1 MTDFLER
8 RFYSAK
14 KFWRAHLLMR
24 RNFRQRRSAAL
35 QKKLFATR
43 HSLFA
48 VVLGSAGTSPS
59 QIRYSLLTARH
70 SQFNVCHSPA
80 AQFDFELEALV
91 TSQGFNFHF
100 SATWLLEN
108 QTL

>member
-1 MTDFLER
+1 MATEQSLLKQ
-8 RFYSAK
+8 ANLK
-14 KFWRAHLLMR
+14 NALKF
-24 RNFRQRRSAAL
+24 FRQRRSAAL

-59 QIRYSLLTARH
+59 QTRYSLLTTRH

-100 SATWLLEN
+100 SAARLLEN

>member
-1 MTDFLER
+1 
-8 RFYSAK
+8 
-14 KFWRAHLLMR
+14 MR
-24 RNFRQRRSAAL
+24 RKFFGSAGAL
-35 QKKLFATR
+35 PSRKKLFATR

-59 QIRYSLLTARH
+59 QIRYSLLTTRH